1 MILLNDFFYVQ
12 ELQINVGEILAVLRI
27 NTGHEILKGHFP
39 GHPIVP
45 GVCMMQI
52 AREVFEEATGVS
64 VRIVKGDNIKFLAVL
79 NPVEHP
85 DIKLIITHEGV
96 ADEYV
101 ITATLFSIDAGKNSG
116 QPLTFFKFKGLY
128 REEISL
134 AR

>member
-1 MILLNDFFYVQ
+1 MILLNDFFSIR
-12 ELQINVGEILAVLRI
+12 ELQCETGQIQAVLKI
-27 NTGHEILKGHFP
+27 NADHQILTGHFP
-39 GHPIVP
+39 GFPVMP

-85 DIKLIITHEGV
+85 DIKLFITHEGV

-101 ITATLFSIDAGKNSG
+101 ITATLFSIDGGKNSG